1 MEISHWDPLSL
12 TVLRREISMMWHLL
26 LSRMICK
33 MKFARVRQ
41 VRKNFKQVPGVFNL
55 NVIDL
60 MQRLSAVKVFVFQCK
75 EFF

>member
-33 MKFARVRQ
+33 MKFAHVRQ
-41 VRKNFKQVPGVFNL
+41 ARKNFTKDPEAKRWF
-55 NVIDL
+55 
-60 MQRLSAVKVFVFQCK
+60 A
-75 EFF
+75 E